1 MISIIM
7 PFKNPGKYIIPCIE
21 SIINQT
27 YKNWELIA
35 VNDHSNDGSY
45 LQAMS
50 YANRHINIHVI
61 NSDGKGIINA
71 LQCGY
76 KHSRGDYIHR
86 MDSDDIMPT
95 DKLENMLEAM
105 SPNCLVTGLVD
116 YFSDDFDLGDGYKKY
131 TDWINNSMTS
141 DDLWRGIYKECPIP
155 SSGWLIHRD
164 DFEAMGAFNSSFIPE
179 DYDFSF
185 RLYQSGMDLRVVPQV
200 IHYWRDSTNRTSR
213 TKSSYFPENYFDLK
227 VYYFLEIDRDNSI
240 SLMLWGAGKKGKK
253 IAKSLINNGIGF
265 TWVTDNPSKF
275 GVNIYDQLV
284 QSRNDVNLKNYQQII
299 AISSPREQNE
309 IQSVLDGMELK
320 NRMNYFWFC

>member
-7 PFKNPGKYIIPCIE
+7 PFKNPGEYIIPCIE

-35 VNDHSNDGSY
+35 VNDYSNDGSHP
-45 LQAMS
+45 QAMS
-50 YANRHINIHVI
+50 YANRHVNIRVI
-61 NSDGKGIINA
+61 NSDGKGIIDA

-141 DDLWRGIYKECPIP
+141 DDLWRSIYKECPIP

-164 DFEAMGAFNSSFIPE
+164 DFEAMGAFNSSLIPE

-185 RLYQSGMDLRVVPQV
+185 KLYQSGMVLRVVPQV
-200 IHYWRDSTNRTSR
+200 IHHWRDSTNRTSR
-213 TKSSYFPENYFDLK
+213 TNSSYFPENYFDLK
-227 VYYFLEIDRDNSI
+227 VHYFLEIDRDNSVP
-240 SLMLWGAGKKGKK
+240 LMLWGAGKKGKK
-253 IAKSLINNGIGF
+253 IAKLLIAHGEEFI
-265 TWVTDNPSKF
+265 WVTDNPSKF
-275 GVNIYDQLV
+275 GVNIYSQIL
-284 QSRNDVNLKNYQQII
+284 QSRNDIDMKNYQQII
-299 AISSPREQNE
+299 AISSPREQTKV
-309 IQSVLDGMELK
+309 QSFLDSLELK
-320 NRMNYFWFC
+320 NRINYFWFC

>member
-1 MISIIM
+1 M

-253 IAKSLINNGIGF
+253 IAKSLIYNGIGF